1 MDIIIATSFAV
12 IIDAWGEEIIDLLT
26 GLENTSKG

>member
-12 IIDAWGEEIIDLLT
+12 IIDAWGEGIIDLLT
-26 GLENTSKG
+26 GFENTSKG